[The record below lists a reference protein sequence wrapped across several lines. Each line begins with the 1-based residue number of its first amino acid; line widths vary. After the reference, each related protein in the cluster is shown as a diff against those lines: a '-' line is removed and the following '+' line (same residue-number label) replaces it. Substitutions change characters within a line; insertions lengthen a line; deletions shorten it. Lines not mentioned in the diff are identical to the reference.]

1 MTETQQG
8 TTQLIVGDFF
18 FACHS
23 CKYLQVK
30 NPEDKQTK
38 ILTLEYIA
46 FYQNDIKLPH
56 LQASALSSTNQVL
69 ITFVVQKNGRKDN
82 TITQWRTNDRVLCPV
97 IQWAALVQCIS
108 NYPGAM
114 PATPVSLVWVC
125 NCISHVTSNIFK
137 SALYNGVVAA
147 GETKLCIHHHEVG
160 IYFIHTDAPMAMYLK
175 GVPVFAIMMI
185 GQWASTA
192 FMNYI
197 RKQIEEF
204 ILNVSKNM
212 LTMQHF
218 LPCPKRNKQ
227 SKKEGL

>member
-1 MTETQQG
+1 
-8 TTQLIVGDFF
+8 
-18 FACHS
+18 
-23 CKYLQVK
+23 
-30 NPEDKQTK
+30 
-38 ILTLEYIA
+38 
-46 FYQNDIKLPH
+46 
-56 LQASALSSTNQVL
+56 
-69 ITFVVQKNGRKDN
+69 
-82 TITQWRTNDRVLCPV
+82 
-97 IQWAALVQCIS
+97 
-108 NYPGAM
+108 
-114 PATPVSLVWVC
+114 
-125 NCISHVTSNIFK
+125 
-137 SALYNGVVAA
+137 VAA